1 MAPTPSTRRDYGDSM
16 YIDTS
21 KQSTVKV
28 KDSNFIVGTEVSNDS
43 IFADN
48 DLVFVSSSSSLS
60 TGSYSAG
67 AVTLNNVTANAA
79 GTVNM
84 SATKM
89 EFGIGKDT
97 LCFASSKNSVI
108 TNNSFKMGTG
118 ADYVYVAEASTI
130 YAGNTIDMGADSEVD
145 SIRFGG
151 TTSLSNLGTT
161 AKLNLSRFGSNDK
174 LIYKNVTYTG
184 EAGIRTNAELSS
196 KITFNNI
203 V

>member
-1 MAPTPSTRRDYGDSM
+1 M

-21 KQSTVKV
+21 KQSTVQV

-48 DLVFVSSSSSLS
+48 DLVFVSSSSSLN

-79 GTVNM
+79 GTVDM
-84 SATKM
+84 SGTKM

-108 TNNSFKMGTG
+108 ANNSFKMGTG

-130 YAGNTIDMGADSEVD
+130 YAGNTIDMGADSEGD
-145 SIRFGG
+145 TIRFGG
-151 TTSLSNLGTT
+151 TSSLSKLGTT

-184 EAGIRTNAELSS
+184 EAGIRTSTELSS

-203 V
+203 A